1 MNNNLAL
8 IFLSCFLLSCDAG
21 TGDPDCTDCGGGLLD
36 GYLYKEVTVEDV
48 ASLAEIDVSANVGKC
63 IRFKM
68 DGTEFSEATVVDDC
82 CCIEYQ

>member
-21 TGDPDCTDCGGGLLD
+21 SGDSECADCGGGLLD
-36 GYLYKEVTVEDV
+36 GYLYKEVTFNDI
-48 ASLAEIDVSANVGKC
+48 AGLAEIDVAVDVGKC

-68 DGTEFSEATVVDDC
+68 DGTDFSEATVVDDC
-82 CCIEYQ
+82 CCVEYQ